1 MVASH
6 TTNMRF
12 NSLPLCLLGL
22 IGPRAL
28 ALPQPLPTIT
38 PFAEH
43 ADVKRDDP
51 GDQTSDYL
59 TSFASSDVIPS
70 TETVRVKT
78 TPVATGTAEVLPT
91 LSDVEPHTDGV
102 LITDIDS
109 SKPPLMTRIIATP
122 TSLLQ
127 PLTSTTNEKREPE
140 PTAHELVVRQ
150 QSTVNIFDV
159 AISKNGPPSMIKRRS
174 DHPVPRK
181 EVRKSGPVQTNK
193 FFSSFFLGDQTGP
206 AYTFPYSL
214 AWSKGKGPAASWG
227 IAISHIEPKQ
237 RGFGPVK
244 HNGASQYYINPVGI
258 QSMIMSAKELGK
270 NTILS
275 IDQIG
280 PHSARINLKKDGPS
294 FPTIQMP
301 LVQGMPFVTG
311 TFVGGTP
318 LIQSGVYFRS
328 MTKVATNPK
337 SGVVKYNFLLE
348 DGTTWRVYGHNTSGQ
363 PLNLRIVNNGLAE
376 STRPFTGTLQIAK
389 DPKTGNSEKALD
401 ESAGVYPTGLTLT
414 GSVSGKTGS
423 YSFRFQ
429 RAGYKTGA
437 IYMYALPHH
446 VASFDAA
453 TKRNVQTA
461 TISTPTKGTATLVR
475 TAVWTMV
482 ENNLPTTMG
491 HAPWDGAQS
500 RKTLSSSAKAA
511 IRDIALLEVS
521 QDMKAQSNLDSMYFS
536 GKVSLTPVPV
546 LK

>member
-1 MVASH
+1 MRV
-6 TTNMRF
+6 TT
-12 NSLPLCLLGL
+12 LPFCLLGL
-22 IGPRAL
+22 SSVQAL
-28 ALPQPLPTIT
+28 AVPQPLPTIT

-43 ADVKRDDP
+43 AGVRRDEP
-51 GDQTSDYL
+51 GDETSDYL
-59 TSFASSDVIPS
+59 TSYATSDIIPS
-70 TETVRVKT
+70 TETVKVKT
-78 TPVATGTAEVLPT
+78 TAVQTGVAEVLPT
-91 LSDVEPHTDGV
+91 LSDVEPHTEGV
-102 LITDIDS
+102 LITDLDS
-109 SKPPLMTRIIATP
+109 SRPPLLTRIIATP

-127 PLTSTTNEKREPE
+127 PLESTTKEKREPE
-140 PTAHELVVRQ
+140 PTAHELVARQ
-150 QSTVNIFDV
+150 QSTGNIFDV
-159 AISKNGPPSMIKRRS
+159 AIGTNGPPSSIKRRS

-193 FFSSFFLGDQTGP
+193 FYSNFFLGDQTGP
-206 AYTFPYSL
+206 TYTFPYALS
-214 AWSKGKGPAASWG
+214 WSKGKGPASSWG
-227 IAISHIEPKQ
+227 IAISESEPSK
-237 RGFGPVK
+237 RGFGPIEY
-244 HNGASQYYINPVGI
+244 NGASKYYINPVGI

-318 LIQSGVYFRS
+318 LIQSGVYFKS

-337 SGVVKYNFLLE
+337 SGIVKYNFLLE
-348 DGTTWRVYGHNTSGQ
+348 DGTTWRVYGHNTKGQ
-363 PLNLRIVNNGLAE
+363 ALNLKIVNNGLAE

-389 DPKTGNSEKALD
+389 DPKTGNSESALD
-401 ESAGVYPTGLTLT
+401 ECAGVYPAGLTLT
-414 GSVSGKTGS
+414 GSVSGTTGS
-423 YSFRFQ
+423 YTFRFK

-461 TISTPTKGTATLVR
+461 TIVTGTKGTATLVR

-482 ENNLPTTMG
+482 ETNLPISMG
-491 HAPWDGAQS
+491 YAPWDGTRE
-500 RKTLSSSAKAA
+500 RKALSTSAKNA
-511 IRDIALLEVS
+511 IRDTALLEVS
-521 QDMKAQSNLDSMYFS
+521 QDMNAQSNLDSMYFS
-536 GKVSLTPVPV
+536 GKVSSASAGFTL
-546 LK
+546 LNFYS

>member
-1 MVASH
+1 
-6 TTNMRF
+6 MRV
-12 NSLPLCLLGL
+12 NTLSVCILGL
-22 IGPRAL
+22 VGVEAL
-28 ALPQPLPTIT
+28 ALPPPLPTIT

-43 ADVKRDDP
+43 AGVKRDDA
-51 GDQTSDYL
+51 GEHTSDYL
-59 TSFASSDVIPS
+59 TSYAPSDVIPT
-70 TETVRVKT
+70 TETVKVKI
-78 TPVATGTAEVLPT
+78 TPVPTGTAEILPT
-91 LSDVEPHTDGV
+91 LSDVEPHTTGV
-102 LITDIDS
+102 IITELDS

-127 PLTSTTNEKREPE
+127 PLKSTTKEKRDPE
-140 PTAHELVVRQ
+140 PTGHKLVARQ

-159 AISKNGPPSMIKRRS
+159 AISNAGPPSNIQRRS

-193 FFSSFFLGDQTGP
+193 FYSSFFLGDQTGP

-227 IAISHIEPKQ
+227 IAISHTEPKQ
-237 RGFGPVK
+237 RVFGPVK

-275 IDQIG
+275 IDQLG
-280 PHSARINLKKDGPS
+280 PHSARINLKKDAAS
-294 FPTIQMP
+294 FPAIQLP

-318 LIQSGVYFRS
+318 LIQSGVYIKS
-328 MTKVATNPK
+328 MTKVAKNPK
-337 SGVVKYNFLLE
+337 SNVVKYNFLLE

-363 PLNLRIVNNGLAE
+363 PLNLKIVNNGLAE

-389 DPKTGNSEKALD
+389 DPKTGNAEQLLD
-401 ESAGVYPTGLTLT
+401 ESAGVYPTGLSLT

-429 RAGYKTGA
+429 RAGHGTGA

-446 VASFDAA
+446 VASFDSA
-453 TKRNVQTA
+453 TRSNVRSV

-475 TAVWTMV
+475 TAVWTMI
-482 ENNLPTTMG
+482 ENNLPTNMG
-491 HAPWDGAQS
+491 HAPWDGTNT
-500 RKTLSSSAKAA
+500 RKTLSASAKAA

-521 QDMKAQSNLDSMYFS
+521 QDMNAQSNLDSMYFS
-536 GKVSLTPVPV
+536 GKVSPRLIRGPNVY
-546 LK
+546 